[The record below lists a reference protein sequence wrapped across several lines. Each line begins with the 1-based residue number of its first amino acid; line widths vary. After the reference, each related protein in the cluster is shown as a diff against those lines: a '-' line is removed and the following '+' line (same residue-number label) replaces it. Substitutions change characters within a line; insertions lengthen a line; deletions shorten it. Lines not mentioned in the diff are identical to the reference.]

1 MNTEH
6 QNIDLISE
14 EEAKKLLQ
22 EIADK
27 IAEYNH
33 AYYIE
38 DKPLVS
44 DAEYD
49 QLFNINLKLEQKFPH
64 LILENSPSKKV
75 GAKIDNKFA
84 KVTHSTPMLS
94 LSNVFDEEDV
104 KDFIDRIKNFLRL
117 DQFSPIFCEPKI
129 DGLSFAAT
137 YKNGILITAATRG
150 DGYIGEDIT
159 ANIKTIK
166 NFPHTIN
173 NAPKFLEVRGEI
185 YIEKNDFITLNQ
197 EQESQGKDKFANP
210 RNAAAGSLRQ
220 LDPSVTAKRP
230 LKYFVY
236 AVGSAK
242 EELATSQ
249 SLLLAKLKE
258 FGFNV
263 NEIGK
268 LANFE
273 EEILIFYE
281 HLKTNRENLPYEIDG
296 VVYKLNDFAL
306 QDRMGFIARSPRFAT
321 AHKFPAIIGQTKL
334 LSITVQVGRTGTL
347 TPVAELEPIEI
358 GGVTVSRATLHNYQE
373 IIRKDV
379 RVGDYVFL
387 QRAGDVIPQIT
398 GVDIQKR
405 STDATIFNPP
415 LFCPSCNSKL
425 HYDTNDIIIRC
436 DNGLNCPAQN
446 YERIR
451 HFVSKNAMDIEGL
464 GRKQVEFLIDKSLIS
479 NPLDIFFLKE
489 KNEAS
494 LTIVKSVGFNYKE
507 RGATPIIIGET
518 RSNDVSEFKSFDYK
532 LENMDG
538 WGKKS
543 VENLFNNIEK
553 SKNVSLPRFIY
564 ALGIR
569 HIGEQNAKLLAREF
583 GSYDNFIAQME
594 LLKENDPDIYQ
605 KLNNLDGIGDKML
618 VDIINFFDIKE
629 NVELIKSLSTVLN
642 IEDYKETREQSS
654 LSNKIVVF
662 TGSLPTLSRAEAKA
676 TAEKLGAKVAASVS
690 SNTDLVIAGEDAGS
704 KLKKAKELG
713 IKIIDET
720 EWLALVKNI

>member
-1 MNTEH
+1 MNKKY

-22 EIADK
+22 ELADK

-49 QLFNINLKLEQKFPH
+49 QLFNTNLKLEQKFPH

-75 GAKIDNKFA
+75 GAKIENKFA
-84 KVTHSTPMLS
+84 KVTHQVPMLS

-104 KDFIDRIKNFLRL
+104 KDFLDRIKSFLRL
-117 DQFSPIFCEPKI
+117 NQFSPIFCEPKI

-137 YKNGILITAATRG
+137 YKNGILITGATRG

-166 NFPHTIN
+166 DFPHKIN
-173 NAPKFLEVRGEI
+173 NAPELLEVRGEI
-185 YIEKNDFITLNQ
+185 YIEKNDFTSLNQ
-197 EQESQGKDKFANP
+197 EQEQQGKDKFANP

-236 AVGSAK
+236 AIGSAK
-242 EELATSQ
+242 EELANSQ
-249 SLLLAKLKE
+249 DQLLAKFKE
-258 FGFNV
+258 LGFNV

-268 LANFE
+268 LANSE
-273 EEILIFYE
+273 EEIFSFYE
-281 HLKTNRENLPYEIDG
+281 YLKTNRENLPYEIDG

-358 GGVTVSRATLHNYQE
+358 GGVIVSRATLHNYQE
-373 IIRKDV
+373 IARKDV

-398 GVDIQKR
+398 GVDLAKR
-405 STDATIFNPP
+405 SADATTFDPP

-425 HYDTNDIIIRC
+425 HYVPEDIIIRC

-464 GRKQVEFLIDKSLIS
+464 GRKQVEFLIDKGLIS
-479 NPLDIFFLKE
+479 NPYDIFFLKE

-494 LTIVKSVGFNYKE
+494 LT
-507 RGATPIIIGET
+507 
-518 RSNDVSEFKSFDYK
+518 K

-583 GSYDNFIAQME
+583 GSYENFIAQME
-594 LLKENDPDIYQ
+594 LLKENDPEIYQ

-618 VDIINFFDIKE
+618 VDIIDFFDVKE
-629 NVELIKSLSTVLN
+629 NIELIKNLSEVLN

-654 LSNKIVVF
+654 LTGKIVVF
-662 TGSLPTLSRAEAKA
+662 TGSMPTLSRAEAKA

-713 IKIIDET
+713 IKIIDEA
-720 EWLALVKNI
+720 EWLTIVRNAQVL

>member
-1 MNTEH
+1 MNKKY

-22 EIADK
+22 ELADK

-49 QLFNINLKLEQKFPH
+49 QLFNTNLKLEQKFPH

-75 GAKIDNKFA
+75 GAKIENKFA
-84 KVTHSTPMLS
+84 KVTHQVPMLS

-104 KDFIDRIKNFLRL
+104 KDFLDRIKSFLRL
-117 DQFSPIFCEPKI
+117 NQFSPIFCEPKI

-137 YKNGILITAATRG
+137 YKNGILITGATRG

-166 NFPHTIN
+166 DFPHKIN
-173 NAPKFLEVRGEI
+173 NAPELLEVRGEI
-185 YIEKNDFITLNQ
+185 YIEKNDFTSLNQ
-197 EQESQGKDKFANP
+197 EQEQQGKDKFANP

-236 AVGSAK
+236 AIGSAK
-242 EELATSQ
+242 EELANSQ
-249 SLLLAKLKE
+249 DQLLAKFKE
-258 FGFNV
+258 LGFNV

-268 LANFE
+268 LANSE
-273 EEILIFYE
+273 EEIFSFYE
-281 HLKTNRENLPYEIDG
+281 YLKTNRENLPYEIDG

-358 GGVTVSRATLHNYQE
+358 GGVIVSRATLHNYQE
-373 IIRKDV
+373 IARKDV

-398 GVDIQKR
+398 GVDLAKR
-405 STDATIFNPP
+405 SADATIFDPP

-425 HYDTNDIIIRC
+425 HYVPEDIIIRC

-464 GRKQVEFLIDKSLIS
+464 GRKQVEFLIDKGLIS
-479 NPLDIFFLKE
+479 NPYDIFFLKE

-494 LTIVKSVGFNYKE
+494 LT
-507 RGATPIIIGET
+507 
-518 RSNDVSEFKSFDYK
+518 K

-583 GSYDNFIAQME
+583 GSYENFIAQME
-594 LLKENDPDIYQ
+594 LLKENDPEIYQ

-618 VDIINFFDIKE
+618 VDIIDFFDVKE
-629 NVELIKSLSTVLN
+629 NIELIKNLSEVLN

-654 LSNKIVVF
+654 LTGKIVVF
-662 TGSLPTLSRAEAKA
+662 TGSMPTLSRAEAKA

-713 IKIIDET
+713 IKIIDEA
-720 EWLALVKNI
+720 EWLTIVRNAQVL

>member
-1 MNTEH
+1 MNKKY

-22 EIADK
+22 ELADK

-75 GAKIDNKFA
+75 GAKVENKFA
-84 KVTHSTPMLS
+84 KITHNTPMLS

-104 KDFIDRIKNFLRL
+104 KDFLDRIKSFLRL

-137 YKNGILITAATRG
+137 YKNGILTTGATRG

-166 NFPHTIN
+166 DFPHKIN
-173 NAPKFLEVRGEI
+173 NAPELLEVRGEI
-185 YIEKNDFITLNQ
+185 YIEKNDFISLNQ
-197 EQESQGKDKFANP
+197 EQEQQGKDKFANP

-236 AVGSAK
+236 AIGSAK
-242 EELATSQ
+242 EELANSQ
-249 SLLLAKLKE
+249 DQLLAKFKE
-258 FGFNV
+258 LGFNV

-268 LANFE
+268 LANSE
-273 EEILIFYE
+273 EEIFDFYE
-281 HLKTNRENLPYEIDG
+281 YLKTNRENLPYEIDG

-358 GGVTVSRATLHNYQE
+358 GGVIVSRATLHNYQE
-373 IIRKDV
+373 IARKDV

-398 GVDIQKR
+398 GVDLAKR
-405 STDATIFNPP
+405 SADATTFDPP

-425 HYDTNDIIIRC
+425 HYVPEDIIIRC

-464 GRKQVEFLIDKSLIS
+464 GRKQVEFLIDKGLIS
-479 NPLDIFFLKE
+479 NPYDIFFLKE

-494 LTIVKSVGFNYKE
+494 LT
-507 RGATPIIIGET
+507 
-518 RSNDVSEFKSFDYK
+518 K

-583 GSYDNFIAQME
+583 GSYENFIAQME
-594 LLKENDPDIYQ
+594 LLKENNPEIYQ
-605 KLNNLDGIGDKML
+605 KLNNLDGIGNKML
-618 VDIINFFDIKE
+618 VDIIDFFDVKE
-629 NVELIKSLSTVLN
+629 NIELIKNLSEVLN

-654 LSNKIVVF
+654 LTGKIVVF
-662 TGSLPTLSRAEAKA
+662 TGSMPTLSRAEAKA

-713 IKIIDET
+713 IKIIDEA
-720 EWLALVKNI
+720 EWLTLVRDT

>member
-1 MNTEH
+1 MNKKY

-22 EIADK
+22 ELADK

-49 QLFNINLKLEQKFPH
+49 QLFNANLKLEQKFPH

-75 GAKIDNKFA
+75 GAKVENKFA
-84 KVTHSTPMLS
+84 KITHNTPMLS

-104 KDFIDRIKNFLRL
+104 RDFIDRIKNFLRL
-117 DQFSPIFCEPKI
+117 DDFSPIFCEPKI

-137 YKNGILITAATRG
+137 YKNGILTTGATRG

-166 NFPHTIN
+166 DFPHKIN
-173 NAPKFLEVRGEI
+173 NAPELLEVRGEI
-185 YIEKNDFITLNQ
+185 YIEKNDFTSLNQ
-197 EQESQGKDKFANP
+197 EQEQQGKDKFANP

-236 AVGSAK
+236 AIGSAK
-242 EELATSQ
+242 EELANSQ
-249 SLLLAKLKE
+249 DQLLAKFKE
-258 FGFNV
+258 LGFNV

-268 LANFE
+268 LANSE
-273 EEILIFYE
+273 EEIFSFYE
-281 HLKTNRENLPYEIDG
+281 YLKTNRENLPYEIDG

-358 GGVTVSRATLHNYQE
+358 GGVIVSRATLHNYQE
-373 IIRKDV
+373 IARKDV

-398 GVDIQKR
+398 GVDLAKR
-405 STDATIFNPP
+405 SADATTFDPP

-425 HYDTNDIIIRC
+425 HYVPENIIIRC

-464 GRKQVEFLIDKSLIS
+464 GRKQVEFLIDKGLIS
-479 NPLDIFFLKE
+479 NPYDIFFFKK

-494 LTIVKSVGFNYKE
+494 LT
-507 RGATPIIIGET
+507 
-518 RSNDVSEFKSFDYK
+518 K

-583 GSYDNFIAQME
+583 GSYENFIAQME
-594 LLKENDPDIYQ
+594 LLKENDPEIYQ

-618 VDIINFFDIKE
+618 VDIIDFFDVKE
-629 NVELIKSLSTVLN
+629 NIELIKNLSEVLN

-654 LSNKIVVF
+654 LTGKIVVF
-662 TGSLPTLSRAEAKA
+662 TGSMPTLSRAEAKA

-713 IKIIDET
+713 IKIIDEA
-720 EWLALVKNI
+720 EWLTLVRDT

>member
-1 MNTEH
+1 M
-6 QNIDLISE
+6 QNIEEISE
-14 EEAKKLLQ
+14 KEAKKLLQ
-22 EIADK
+22 ELAEK
-27 IAEYNH
+27 IESYNH

-38 DKPLVS
+38 DKPLVADS
-44 DAEYD
+44 EYD

-75 GAKIDNKFA
+75 GAKVQSKFA
-84 KVTHSTPMLS
+84 KVTHQVPMLS
-94 LSNVFDEEDV
+94 LSNAFDEQDV
-104 KDFIDRIKNFLRL
+104 TDFIDRIKNFLRL
-117 DQFSPIFCEPKI
+117 DEFVPIFCEPKI

-137 YKNGILITAATRG
+137 YKNGILITGATRG

-166 NFPHTIN
+166 NFPYKIDH
-173 NAPKFLEVRGEI
+173 APEFLEVRGEI
-185 YIEKNDFITLNQ
+185 YIEKQDFLNLNQ
-197 EQESQGKDKFANP
+197 EQEEQGRDKFANP

-220 LDPSVTAKRP
+220 LDASITAKRP

-236 AVGSAK
+236 AIGSAK
-242 EELATSQ
+242 EELANSQ
-249 SLLLAKLKE
+249 DQLLAKLKE

-268 LANFE
+268 LANSA
-273 EEILIFYE
+273 EEIFTFYE
-281 HLKTNRENLPYEIDG
+281 YLKANRESLPYEIDG

-306 QDRMGFIARSPRFAT
+306 QNRMGFIARSPRFAT

-358 GGVTVSRATLHNYQE
+358 GGIVVSRATLHNFQE
-373 IIRKDV
+373 VARKDV
-379 RVGDYVFL
+379 RIGDYVFL

-398 GVDIQKR
+398 GVDLTKR
-405 STDATIFNPP
+405 EIANKIFDAP

-425 HYDTNDIIIRC
+425 HYDTEDIIIRC

-464 GRKQVEFLIDKSLIS
+464 GRKQVEFLIDKGLIS
-479 NPLDIFFLKE
+479 NPYDIFFLKE

-494 LTIVKSVGFNYKE
+494 LT
-507 RGATPIIIGET
+507 
-518 RSNDVSEFKSFDYK
+518 K

-543 VENLFNNIEK
+543 VENLFSNIEK
-553 SKNVSLPRFIY
+553 SKKISLPRFIY

-583 GSYDNFIAQME
+583 GSYSNFITQME
-594 LLKENDPDIYQ
+594 LLKENDSHIYQ
-605 KLNNLDGIGDKML
+605 KLNDLDGIGDKIL
-618 VDIINFFDIKE
+618 VDIIDFFDIKE
-629 NVELIKSLSTVLN
+629 NTLLIKKLGEILN
-642 IEDYKETREQSS
+642 IEDYKETKEQSS
-654 LSNKIVVF
+654 LTGKIVVF
-662 TGSLPTLSRAEAKA
+662 TGSLPTLSRLEAKA

-713 IKIIDET
+713 IKVIDES
-720 EWLALVKNI
+720 EWLAIVKNV

>member
-1 MNTEH
+1 MNKKY

-14 EEAKKLLQ
+14 EEAEKLLI
-22 EIADK
+22 ELADK

-49 QLFNINLKLEQKFPH
+49 QLFNTNLKLEQKFPH

-75 GAKIDNKFA
+75 GAKVENKFA
-84 KVTHSTPMLS
+84 KVTHQVPMLS

-104 KDFIDRIKNFLRL
+104 KDFLDRIKSFLRL

-137 YKNGILITAATRG
+137 YKNGILTTGATRG

-159 ANIKTIK
+159 ANIKIIK
-166 NFPHTIN
+166 DFPHKIN
-173 NAPKFLEVRGEI
+173 NAPELLEVRGEI
-185 YIEKNDFITLNQ
+185 YIEKNDFTSLNQ
-197 EQESQGKDKFANP
+197 EQEQQGKDKFANP

-236 AVGSAK
+236 AIGSAK
-242 EELATSQ
+242 EELANSQ
-249 SLLLAKLKE
+249 NQLLAKFKE
-258 FGFNV
+258 LGFNV

-268 LANFE
+268 LANSE
-273 EEILIFYE
+273 EEIFSFYE
-281 HLKTNRENLPYEIDG
+281 YLKTNRENLPYEIDG

-358 GGVTVSRATLHNYQE
+358 GGVIVSRATLHNYQE
-373 IIRKDV
+373 IARKDV

-398 GVDIQKR
+398 GVDLAKR
-405 STDATIFNPP
+405 SADATTFDPP

-425 HYDTNDIIIRC
+425 HYVPEDIIIRC

-464 GRKQVEFLIDKSLIS
+464 GRKQVEFLIDKGLIS
-479 NPLDIFFLKE
+479 NPYDIFFLKE

-494 LTIVKSVGFNYKE
+494 LT
-507 RGATPIIIGET
+507 
-518 RSNDVSEFKSFDYK
+518 K

-583 GSYDNFIAQME
+583 GSYNNFITQME
-594 LLKENDPDIYQ
+594 LLKENNSEIYQ

-618 VDIINFFDIKE
+618 VDIIDFFDVKE
-629 NVELIKSLSTVLN
+629 NIELIKNLSEVLN

-654 LSNKIVVF
+654 LTGKIVVF
-662 TGSLPTLSRAEAKA
+662 TGSMPTLSRAEAKA

-713 IKIIDET
+713 IKIIDEA
-720 EWLALVKNI
+720 EWLTLVRDT

>member
-1 MNTEH
+1 MNKKY

-14 EEAKKLLQ
+14 EEAQKLLI
-22 EIADK
+22 ELADK
-27 IAEYNH
+27 IAQYNH

-49 QLFNINLKLEQKFPH
+49 QLFNTNLKLEQKFPH

-75 GAKIDNKFA
+75 GAKVENKFA
-84 KVTHSTPMLS
+84 KVTHQVPMLS
-94 LSNVFDEEDV
+94 LSNVFDEDDV
-104 KDFIDRIKNFLRL
+104 KDFLDRIKSFLRL

-137 YKNGILITAATRG
+137 YKNGILTTGATRG

-166 NFPHTIN
+166 DFPHKIN
-173 NAPKFLEVRGEI
+173 NAPELLEVRGEI
-185 YIEKNDFITLNQ
+185 YIEKNDFISLNQ
-197 EQESQGKDKFANP
+197 EQEQQGKDKFANP

-236 AVGSAK
+236 AIGSAK
-242 EELATSQ
+242 EELANSQ
-249 SLLLAKLKE
+249 DQLLAKFKE
-258 FGFNV
+258 LGFNV

-268 LANFE
+268 LANSE
-273 EEILIFYE
+273 EEIFSFYE
-281 HLKTNRENLPYEIDG
+281 YLKTNRENLPYEIDG

-358 GGVTVSRATLHNYQE
+358 GGVIVSRATLHNYQE
-373 IIRKDV
+373 IARKDV

-398 GVDIQKR
+398 GVDLAKR
-405 STDATIFNPP
+405 SADATTFDPP
-415 LFCPSCNSKL
+415 LFCTSCNSKL
-425 HYDTNDIIIRC
+425 HYVPEDIIIRC

-464 GRKQVEFLIDKSLIS
+464 GRKQVEFLIDKGLIS
-479 NPLDIFFLKE
+479 NPYDIFFLKE

-494 LTIVKSVGFNYKE
+494 LT
-507 RGATPIIIGET
+507 
-518 RSNDVSEFKSFDYK
+518 K

-543 VENLFNNIEK
+543 VGNLFNNIEK
-553 SKNVSLPRFIY
+553 SKNVSLSMFIY

-583 GSYDNFIAQME
+583 GSYENFIAQME
-594 LLKENDPDIYQ
+594 LLKENDPEIYQ

-618 VDIINFFDIKE
+618 VDIIDFFDVKE
-629 NVELIKSLSTVLN
+629 NIELIKNLSEVLN

-654 LSNKIVVF
+654 LTGKIVVF
-662 TGSLPTLSRAEAKA
+662 TGSMPTLSRAEAKA

-713 IKIIDET
+713 IKIIDEA
-720 EWLALVKNI
+720 EWLTLVRDT

>member
-1 MNTEH
+1 M
-6 QNIDLISE
+6 QNIE
-14 EEAKKLLQ
+14 EINEKEAKKLLQ
-22 EIADK
+22 ELAEK
-27 IAEYNH
+27 IELYNH

-38 DKPLVS
+38 DKPLVADS
-44 DAEYD
+44 EYD

-75 GAKIDNKFA
+75 GSKVQNKFA
-84 KVTHSTPMLS
+84 KVTHQVPMLS
-94 LSNVFDEEDV
+94 LSNAFDEQDV
-104 KDFIDRIKNFLRL
+104 KDFVDRIKNFLRL
-117 DQFSPIFCEPKI
+117 DEFAPIFCEPKI

-137 YKNGILITAATRG
+137 YKNGILTTGATRG

-166 NFPHTIN
+166 NFPFKIN
-173 NAPKFLEVRGEI
+173 NAPEFLEVRGEI
-185 YIEKNDFITLNQ
+185 YIEKQDFLNLNK
-197 EQESQGKDKFANP
+197 EQEEQGKDKFANP

-220 LDPSVTAKRP
+220 LDSSITAKRP

-236 AVGSAK
+236 AIGSVK
-242 EELATSQ
+242 EELAASQ
-249 SLLLAKLKE
+249 DQLLAKLKAL
-258 FGFNV
+258 GFNV

-268 LANFE
+268 LANSE
-273 EEILIFYE
+273 EEIFTFYE
-281 HLKTNRENLPYEIDG
+281 YLKANRESLPYEIDG

-358 GGVTVSRATLHNYQE
+358 GGVIVSRATLHNFQE
-373 IIRKDV
+373 VARKDV
-379 RVGDYVFL
+379 RIGDYVFL

-398 GVDIQKR
+398 GANLTKR
-405 STDATIFNPP
+405 ETANKIFDAP

-425 HYDTNDIIIRC
+425 HYDTGDIIIRC

-464 GRKQVEFLIDKSLIS
+464 GRKQVEFLIDKGLLS
-479 NPLDIFFLKE
+479 NPYDIFFLKE

-494 LTIVKSVGFNYKE
+494 LT
-507 RGATPIIIGET
+507 
-518 RSNDVSEFKSFDYK
+518 K

-553 SKNVSLPRFIY
+553 SKKISLPRFIY

-583 GSYDNFIAQME
+583 GSYHNFITQME
-594 LLKENDPDIYQ
+594 LLKENDSDIYQ
-605 KLNNLDGIGDKML
+605 KLNNLDGIGDKIL
-618 VDIINFFDIKE
+618 VDIIDFFDIKE
-629 NVELIKSLSTVLN
+629 NALLIKKLGEVLN
-642 IEDYKETREQSS
+642 IEDYIENREQST
-654 LSNKIVVF
+654 LIGKIVVF

-676 TAEKLGAKVAASVS
+676 KAEKLGAKVAASVS

-713 IKIIDET
+713 IKVIDET
-720 EWLALVKNI
+720 EWLTIVKNV

>member
-1 MNTEH
+1 M
-6 QNIDLISE
+6 QNIEEIKE

-22 EIADK
+22 ELADK

-38 DKPLVS
+38 DTPLVS

-49 QLFNINLKLEQKFPH
+49 RLFNINLKLEQKFPH

-75 GAKIDNKFA
+75 GAKIENKFV

-94 LSNVFDEEDV
+94 LSNVFDKKDV
-104 KDFIDRIKNFLRL
+104 RDFVDRIKNFLRL
-117 DQFSPIFCEPKI
+117 DEFTPIFCEPKI

-137 YKNGILITAATRG
+137 YKNGILITGATRG

-166 NFPHTIN
+166 SFPHKID
-173 NAPKFLEVRGEI
+173 NAPEFLEVRGEI
-185 YIEKNDFITLNQ
+185 YIEKEDFLSLNNEQ
-197 EQESQGKDKFANP
+197 EQQGKDKFANP

-220 LDPSVTAKRP
+220 LDASITAKRP

-242 EELATSQ
+242 EELAYSQ
-249 SLLLAKLKE
+249 NRLLAKLKE
-258 FGFNV
+258 FGFEV

-268 LANFE
+268 LANTE
-273 EEILIFYE
+273 EDIFNFYE
-281 HLKTNRENLPYEIDG
+281 YLKTNREKLPYEIDG
-296 VVYKLNDFAL
+296 IVYKLNDFAL

-347 TPVAELEPIEI
+347 TPVAELEPVEI
-358 GGVTVSRATLHNYQE
+358 GGVIVSRATLHNFQE
-373 IIRKDV
+373 IARKDV
-379 RVGDYVFL
+379 RIGDYVFL

-398 GVDIQKR
+398 GVDLAKR
-405 STDATIFNPP
+405 EANSEVYNPP
-415 LFCPSCNSKL
+415 LLCPSCNSKL
-425 HYDTNDIIIRC
+425 YYVPEDIIIRC

-451 HFVSKNAMDIEGL
+451 HFVSKNAMDIDGL
-464 GRKQVEFLIDKSLIS
+464 GRKQVEFLIDKGLIS
-479 NPLDIFFLKE
+479 NPYDIFFLKE

-494 LTIVKSVGFNYKE
+494 LT
-507 RGATPIIIGET
+507 
-518 RSNDVSEFKSFDYK
+518 K

-543 VENLFNNIEK
+543 VENLFKNIEK

-569 HIGEQNAKLLAREF
+569 HIGEQNAKLLAKEF
-583 GSYDNFIAQME
+583 GSYSNFIAQME
-594 LLKENDPDIYQ
+594 LLSKNDTEIYQ
-605 KLNNLDGIGDKML
+605 RLNNLDGVGDKML
-618 VDIINFFDIKE
+618 VDVINFFDIKE
-629 NVELIKSLSTVLN
+629 NVELIRNLSKVLN
-642 IEDYKETREQSS
+642 IEDYKESREQSS
-654 LSNKIVVF
+654 LTGKIVVF
-662 TGSLPTLSRAEAKA
+662 TGSLPTLSRLEAKA

-690 SNTDLVIAGEDAGS
+690 SNTDLVVAGEDAGS
-704 KLKKAKELG
+704 KLKKAKEFG
-713 IKIIDET
+713 IKIVDEA
-720 EWLALVKNI
+720 EWLEMIKSI

>member
-1 MNTEH
+1 MNKKY

-22 EIADK
+22 ELADK
-27 IAEYNH
+27 ITEYNH

-49 QLFNINLKLEQKFPH
+49 RLFNINLKLEQKFPH

-75 GAKIDNKFA
+75 GAKVENKFA
-84 KVTHSTPMLS
+84 KVTHQVPMLS

-104 KDFIDRIKNFLRL
+104 RDFIDRIKSFLRL
-117 DQFSPIFCEPKI
+117 DDFSPIFCEPKI

-137 YKNGILITAATRG
+137 YKNGILTTGATRG

-166 NFPHTIN
+166 DFPHKIN
-173 NAPKFLEVRGEI
+173 NAPELLEVRGEI
-185 YIEKNDFITLNQ
+185 YIEKNDFTSLNQ
-197 EQESQGKDKFANP
+197 EQEQQGKDKFANP

-220 LDPSVTAKRP
+220 LDPSITAKRP

-236 AVGSAK
+236 AIGSAK
-242 EELATSQ
+242 EELANSQ
-249 SLLLAKLKE
+249 DQLLAKFNEL
-258 FGFNV
+258 GFNV

-268 LANFE
+268 LANSE
-273 EEILIFYE
+273 EEIFSFYE
-281 HLKTNRENLPYEIDG
+281 YLKTNRENLPYEIDG

-358 GGVTVSRATLHNYQE
+358 GGVIVSRATLHNYQE
-373 IIRKDV
+373 IARKDV

-398 GVDIQKR
+398 GVDLAKR
-405 STDATIFNPP
+405 SADATTFDPP

-425 HYDTNDIIIRC
+425 HYVPEDIIIRC

-464 GRKQVEFLIDKSLIS
+464 GRKQVEFLIDKGLIS
-479 NPLDIFFLKE
+479 NPYDIFFLKE

-494 LTIVKSVGFNYKE
+494 LT
-507 RGATPIIIGET
+507 
-518 RSNDVSEFKSFDYK
+518 K

-583 GSYDNFIAQME
+583 GSYENFIAQME
-594 LLKENDPDIYQ
+594 LLKENKPEIYQ

-618 VDIINFFDIKE
+618 VDIIDFFDVKE
-629 NVELIKSLSTVLN
+629 NIELIKNLSEVLN

-654 LSNKIVVF
+654 LRGKIVVF
-662 TGSLPTLSRAEAKA
+662 TGSMPTLSRAEAKA
-676 TAEKLGAKVAASVS
+676 TAEKLGAKVAGSVS
-690 SNTDLVIAGEDAGS
+690 SNTDLVIVGEDAGS

-713 IKIIDET
+713 IKIIDEA
-720 EWLALVKNI
+720 EWLTLVRDI

>member
-1 MNTEH
+1 M
-6 QNIDLISE
+6 QNIEKINE
-14 EEAKKLLQ
+14 EEAKKLLI
-22 EIADK
+22 ELADK
-27 IAEYNH
+27 IAQYNH

-64 LILENSPSKKV
+64 LILENSPTKKV
-75 GAKIDNKFA
+75 GAKVENKFA
-84 KVTHSTPMLS
+84 KITHNTPMLS

-104 KDFIDRIKNFLRL
+104 KDFVDRIKNFLRL
-117 DQFSPIFCEPKI
+117 NDFSPIFCEPKI

-137 YKNGILITAATRG
+137 YKNGILVTAATRG

-166 NFPHTIN
+166 NFPHKIN
-173 NAPKFLEVRGEI
+173 NAPELLEVRGEI
-185 YIEKNDFITLNQ
+185 YIEKKDFISLNQ
-197 EQESQGKDKFANP
+197 EQEQQGKDKFANP

-220 LDPSVTAKRP
+220 LDSSVTAKRP

-236 AVGSAK
+236 AIGSAK
-242 EELATSQ
+242 EELANSQ
-249 SLLLAKLKE
+249 NQLLVKLKE

-268 LANFE
+268 LANSE
-273 EEILIFYE
+273 EEIFDFYE
-281 HLKTNRENLPYEIDG
+281 YLKTNRENSPYEIDG

-358 GGVTVSRATLHNYQE
+358 GGVIVSRATLHNYQE
-373 IIRKDV
+373 IARKDV

-398 GVDIQKR
+398 GVDLAKR
-405 STDATIFNPP
+405 SADATTFDPP

-425 HYDTNDIIIRC
+425 HYVPEDIIIRC

-464 GRKQVEFLIDKSLIS
+464 GRKQVEFLIDKGLIS
-479 NPLDIFFLKE
+479 NPYDIFFLKE
-489 KNEAS
+489 KNESS
-494 LTIVKSVGFNYKE
+494 LT
-507 RGATPIIIGET
+507 
-518 RSNDVSEFKSFDYK
+518 K

-583 GSYDNFIAQME
+583 GSYDNFITQME
-594 LLKENDPDIYQ
+594 LLKENDSEIYQ

-618 VDIINFFDIKE
+618 VDIIDFFDVKE
-629 NVELIKSLSTVLN
+629 NIELIKNLSEVLN

-654 LSNKIVVF
+654 LTGKIVVF

-676 TAEKLGAKVAASVS
+676 TAEKLRAKVAASVS
-690 SNTDLVIAGEDAGS
+690 SNTDLVIAGEDVGS

-713 IKIIDET
+713 IKIIDEA
-720 EWLALVKNI
+720 EWLTLVKDT

>member
-1 MNTEH
+1 M

-14 EEAKKLLQ
+14 EEAKKLL
-22 EIADK
+22 EELADK
-27 IAEYNH
+27 IAAYNH

-38 DKPLVS
+38 DNPLVS

-49 QLFNINLKLEQKFPH
+49 QLFNTNLKLEQKFPH

-75 GAKIDNKFA
+75 GAKITNKFA
-84 KVTHSTPMLS
+84 KITHQVPMLS
-94 LSNVFDEEDV
+94 LSNSFDEQDV
-104 KDFIDRIKNFLRL
+104 KDFVERIKNFLRL
-117 DQFSPIFCEPKI
+117 DEFSPIFCEPKI
-129 DGLSFAAT
+129 DGLSFSAI
-137 YKNGILITAATRG
+137 YKNGLLTTGATRG
-150 DGYIGEDIT
+150 DGYVGEDIT

-166 NFPHTIN
+166 NFPHKID
-173 NAPKFLEVRGEI
+173 NAPEFLEVRGEI
-185 YIEKNDFITLNQ
+185 YIEKQDFLNLNE
-197 EQESQGKDKFANP
+197 EQEEQGRDKFANP

-220 LDPSVTAKRP
+220 LDASITAQRP

-236 AVGSAK
+236 SGGVT
-242 EELATSQ
+242 EQ
-249 SLLLAKLKE
+249 SLASSQNELLTKLKE
-258 FGFNV
+258 FGFSV
-263 NEIGK
+263 NEISK
-268 LANFE
+268 FASSE
-273 EEILIFYE
+273 EEIFTFYE
-281 HLKTNRENLPYEIDG
+281 YLKTNRENLPYEIDG

-306 QDRMGFIARSPRFAT
+306 QNRMGFIARSPRFAT

-358 GGVTVSRATLHNYQE
+358 GGVVVSRATLHNFQE
-373 IIRKDV
+373 IMRKDV
-379 RVGDYVFL
+379 RIGDYVFL
-387 QRAGDVIPQIT
+387 QRAGDVIPKIM
-398 GVDIQKR
+398 GVDTWKR
-405 STDATIFNPP
+405 PNDIMPFDTP

-425 HYDTNDIIIRC
+425 HYVPEDIIIRC

-464 GRKQVEFLIDKSLIS
+464 GRKQVEFLIDKGLIS

-489 KNEAS
+489 KNDSS
-494 LTIVKSVGFNYKE
+494 LV
-507 RGATPIIIGET
+507 
-518 RSNDVSEFKSFDYK
+518 K

-543 VENLFNNIEK
+543 VENLFKNIEK

-583 GSYDNFIAQME
+583 SSYGNFIAQME
-594 LLKENDPDIYQ
+594 LLSKNDPDIYQ
-605 KLNNLDGIGDKML
+605 KLNDLEGIGDKIL
-618 VDIINFFDIKE
+618 VDIIDFFDIKE
-629 NVELIKSLSTVLN
+629 NTQLIKKLGEVLN

-654 LSNKIVVF
+654 LTCKIVVF
-662 TGSLPTLSRAEAKA
+662 TGRLPTISRAEAKA

-690 SNTDLVIAGEDAGS
+690 SNTDLVIAGLDAGS
-704 KLKKAKELG
+704 KLKKAKELN
-713 IKIIDET
+713 IKIIDEE
-720 EWLALVKNI
+720 EWCALIKNV

>member
-1 MNTEH
+1 MNKKY
-6 QNIDLISE
+6 QNIEKINE

-22 EIADK
+22 ELADK
-27 IAEYNH
+27 IAQYNH

-49 QLFNINLKLEQKFPH
+49 QLFNTNLKLEQRFPH

-75 GAKIDNKFA
+75 GAKVENKFA
-84 KVTHSTPMLS
+84 KVTHQVPMLS

-104 KDFIDRIKNFLRL
+104 KDFLDRIKSFLRL

-137 YKNGILITAATRG
+137 YKNGILTTGATRG
-150 DGYIGEDIT
+150 NGYIGEDIT

-166 NFPHTIN
+166 DFPHKIN
-173 NAPKFLEVRGEI
+173 NAPELLEVRGEI
-185 YIEKNDFITLNQ
+185 YIEKNDFTSLNQ
-197 EQESQGKDKFANP
+197 EQEQQGKDKFANP

-236 AVGSAK
+236 AIGSAK
-242 EELATSQ
+242 EELANSQ
-249 SLLLAKLKE
+249 DQLLAKFKE
-258 FGFNV
+258 LGFNV
-263 NEIGK
+263 NEIGT
-268 LANFE
+268 LANSE
-273 EEILIFYE
+273 EEIFSFYE
-281 HLKTNRENLPYEIDG
+281 YLKTNRENLPYEIDG

-358 GGVTVSRATLHNYQE
+358 GGVIVSRATLHNYQE
-373 IIRKDV
+373 IARKDV

-398 GVDIQKR
+398 GVDLAKR
-405 STDATIFNPP
+405 SADATTFDPP

-425 HYDTNDIIIRC
+425 HYVPEDIIIRC

-464 GRKQVEFLIDKSLIS
+464 GRKQVEFLIDKGLIS
-479 NPLDIFFLKE
+479 NPYDIFFLKE

-494 LTIVKSVGFNYKE
+494 LT
-507 RGATPIIIGET
+507 
-518 RSNDVSEFKSFDYK
+518 K

-583 GSYDNFIAQME
+583 GSYENFIAQME
-594 LLKENDPDIYQ
+594 LLKENDSEIYQ

-618 VDIINFFDIKE
+618 VDIIDFFDVKE
-629 NVELIKSLSTVLN
+629 NIELIKNLSEVLN

-654 LSNKIVVF
+654 LTGKIVVF
-662 TGSLPTLSRAEAKA
+662 TGSMPTLSRAEAKA

-713 IKIIDET
+713 IKIIDEA
-720 EWLALVKNI
+720 EWLTLVRDT

>member
-1 MNTEH
+1 M
-6 QNIDLISE
+6 QNIEKINE
-14 EEAKKLLQ
+14 EEAKKLLI
-22 EIADK
+22 ELADK
-27 IAEYNH
+27 IAQYNH

-75 GAKIDNKFA
+75 GAKVENKFA
-84 KVTHSTPMLS
+84 KITHNTPMLS

-104 KDFIDRIKNFLRL
+104 KDFVDRIKNFLRL
-117 DQFSPIFCEPKI
+117 NDFSPIFCEPKI

-137 YKNGILITAATRG
+137 YKNGILVTAATRG

-166 NFPHTIN
+166 NFPHKIN
-173 NAPKFLEVRGEI
+173 NAPELLEVRGEI
-185 YIEKNDFITLNQ
+185 YIEKKDFISLNQ
-197 EQESQGKDKFANP
+197 EQEQQGKDKFANP

-220 LDPSVTAKRP
+220 LDSSVTAKRP

-236 AVGSAK
+236 AIGSAK
-242 EELATSQ
+242 EELANSQ
-249 SLLLAKLKE
+249 NQLLVKLKE

-268 LANFE
+268 LANSE
-273 EEILIFYE
+273 EEIFDFYE
-281 HLKTNRENLPYEIDG
+281 YLKTNRENLPYEIDG

-358 GGVTVSRATLHNYQE
+358 GGVIVSRATLHNYQE
-373 IIRKDV
+373 IARKDV

-387 QRAGDVIPQIT
+387 HRAGDVIPQIT
-398 GVDIQKR
+398 GVDLAKR
-405 STDATIFNPP
+405 SADATTFDPP

-425 HYDTNDIIIRC
+425 HYVPEDIIIRC

-464 GRKQVEFLIDKSLIS
+464 GRKQVEFLIDKGLIS
-479 NPLDIFFLKE
+479 NPYDIFFLKE

-494 LTIVKSVGFNYKE
+494 LT
-507 RGATPIIIGET
+507 
-518 RSNDVSEFKSFDYK
+518 K

-583 GSYDNFIAQME
+583 GSYDNFITQME
-594 LLKENDPDIYQ
+594 LLKENDSEIYQ

-618 VDIINFFDIKE
+618 VDIIDFFDVKE
-629 NVELIKSLSTVLN
+629 NIELIKNLSEVLN

-654 LSNKIVVF
+654 LTGKIVVF

-690 SNTDLVIAGEDAGS
+690 SNTDLIIAGEDAGS

-713 IKIIDET
+713 IKIIDEA
-720 EWLALVKNI
+720 EWLTLVKDT

>member
-1 MNTEH
+1 M
-6 QNIDLISE
+6 QNIENINE

-22 EIADK
+22 ELADK
-27 IAEYNH
+27 IAQYNH

-75 GAKIDNKFA
+75 GAKVKNKFA
-84 KVTHSTPMLS
+84 KITHNTPMLS

-104 KDFIDRIKNFLRL
+104 RDFIDRIKNFLRL
-117 DQFSPIFCEPKI
+117 DKFSPIFCEPKI

-137 YKNGILITAATRG
+137 YKNGILTTGATRG

-166 NFPHTIN
+166 DFPHKIN
-173 NAPKFLEVRGEI
+173 NAPELLEVRGEI
-185 YIEKNDFITLNQ
+185 YIEKNDFTSLNQ
-197 EQESQGKDKFANP
+197 EQEQQGKDKFANP

-220 LDPSVTAKRP
+220 LDPTITAKRP

-236 AVGSAK
+236 AIGSAK
-242 EELATSQ
+242 EELANSQ
-249 SLLLAKLKE
+249 DQLLAKFKE

-268 LANFE
+268 LANSE
-273 EEILIFYE
+273 EEIFSFYE
-281 HLKTNRENLPYEIDG
+281 YLKTNKENLPYEIDG

-321 AHKFPAIIGQTKL
+321 AHKFPAIIGQTEL

-358 GGVTVSRATLHNYQE
+358 GGVIVSRATLHNYQE
-373 IIRKDV
+373 IARKDV
-379 RVGDYVFL
+379 RVGDYVIL

-398 GVDIQKR
+398 GVDLAKR
-405 STDATIFNPP
+405 SADATTFDPP

-425 HYDTNDIIIRC
+425 YYVPEDIIIRC

-464 GRKQVEFLIDKSLIS
+464 GRKQVEFLIDKGLIS
-479 NPLDIFFLKE
+479 NPYDIFFLKE
-489 KNEAS
+489 KNEAN
-494 LTIVKSVGFNYKE
+494 LT
-507 RGATPIIIGET
+507 
-518 RSNDVSEFKSFDYK
+518 K

-583 GSYDNFIAQME
+583 GSYDNFITQME
-594 LLKENDPDIYQ
+594 LLKENDPEIYQ
-605 KLNNLDGIGDKML
+605 KLNNLDGIGNKML
-618 VDIINFFDIKE
+618 VDIIDFFDVKE
-629 NVELIKSLSTVLN
+629 NIELIKNLSEVLN

-654 LSNKIVVF
+654 LTGKIVVF
-662 TGSLPTLSRAEAKA
+662 TGSMPTLSRAEAKA

-713 IKIIDET
+713 IKIIDEA
-720 EWLALVKNI
+720 EWLTIVRNAQVL

>member
-1 MNTEH
+1 M

-14 EEAKKLLQ
+14 EEAKKLL
-22 EIADK
+22 EELADK
-27 IAEYNH
+27 ITKYNH

-38 DKPLVS
+38 NKPLVADS
-44 DAEYD
+44 EYD

-75 GAKIDNKFA
+75 GAKVENKFA

-94 LSNVFDEEDV
+94 LSNSFDEEDV

-117 DQFSPIFCEPKI
+117 DSFSPIFCEPKI

-137 YKNGILITAATRG
+137 YKNGILVTAATRG

-166 NFPHTIN
+166 NFPHNIN
-173 NAPKFLEVRGEI
+173 NAPEFLEVRGEI
-185 YIEKNDFITLNQ
+185 YIEKNDFIALNKEQ
-197 EQESQGKDKFANP
+197 EQQGKDKFANP

-220 LDPSVTAKRP
+220 LDSSITAKRP

-236 AVGSAK
+236 AVGSI
-242 EELATSQ
+242 EEKLASSQ
-249 SLLLAKLKE
+249 DQLLAKLKAL
-258 FGFNV
+258 GFIV
-263 NEIGK
+263 NDIGK
-268 LANFE
+268 LATNE
-273 EEILIFYE
+273 EEIFTFYE
-281 HLKTNRENLPYEIDG
+281 YLKTNRENLSYEIDG

-358 GGVTVSRATLHNYQE
+358 GGVTVSRATLHNFQE
-373 IIRKDV
+373 IARKDV
-379 RVGDYVFL
+379 RIKDYVFL
-387 QRAGDVIPQIT
+387 QRAGDVIPKIT
-398 GVDIQKR
+398 GVDIGKR
-405 STDATIFNPP
+405 STDTETFDPP

-425 HYDTNDIIIRC
+425 HYLPEDVIIRC

-464 GRKQVEFLIDKSLIS
+464 GRKQVEFLIDKGLIN

-494 LTIVKSVGFNYKE
+494 LTIVNSVELGYKE
-507 RGATPIIIGET
+507 QGAKPIT
-518 RSNDVSEFKSFDYK
+518 NRRATSDDVGKFKSIDYK

-543 VENLFNNIEK
+543 VENLFKNIEK
-553 SKNVSLPRFIY
+553 SKNVSLSRFIY

-583 GSYDNFIAQME
+583 GSYNNFIAQME
-594 LLKENDPDIYQ
+594 LLSKNDADIYQ
-605 KLNNLDGIGDKML
+605 KLNDLEGIGDKIL
-618 VDIINFFDIKE
+618 VDIIDFFDVRE
-629 NVELIKSLSTVLN
+629 NTPLIKKLGEVLN

-654 LSNKIVVF
+654 LTGKIVVF
-662 TGSLPTLSRAEAKA
+662 TGSLPTLSRLEAKA

-690 SNTDLVIAGEDAGS
+690 SNTDLVVAGIDAGS

-713 IKIIDET
+713 IEIIDEE
-720 EWLALVKNI
+720 EWLAIVKNA

>member
-1 MNTEH
+1 M
-6 QNIDLISE
+6 QNIDSISE

-22 EIADK
+22 ELADK
-27 IAEYNH
+27 IAKYNH

-38 DKPLVS
+38 DKPLVADS
-44 DAEYD
+44 QYD

-75 GAKIDNKFA
+75 GAKIENKFA

-94 LSNVFDEEDV
+94 LSNAFDEEDV
-104 KDFIDRIKNFLRL
+104 RDFLDRIKNFLRL
-117 DQFSPIFCEPKI
+117 NSFSPIFCEPKI

-137 YKNGILITAATRG
+137 YKNGILVTAATRG
-150 DGYIGEDIT
+150 DGYIGEDVT

-166 NFPHTIN
+166 NFPHNIN
-173 NAPKFLEVRGEI
+173 NAPEFLEVRGEV
-185 YIEKNDFITLNQ
+185 YIEKKDFWSLNQ
-197 EQESQGKDKFANP
+197 EQEQQDKDKFANP

-220 LDPSVTAKRP
+220 LDPSITAKRP

-236 AVGSAK
+236 AVGSIEK
-242 EELATSQ
+242 KLANSQ
-249 SLLLAKLKE
+249 DQLLAKLKE
-258 FGFNV
+258 LGFNV
-263 NEIGK
+263 NEIRK
-268 LANFE
+268 LANSE
-273 EEILIFYE
+273 EEIFNFYE
-281 HLKTNRENLPYEIDG
+281 YLKTNRENLPYEIDG

-358 GGVTVSRATLHNYQE
+358 SGATISRATLHNFQE

-379 RVGDYVFL
+379 RIGDYVFL

-398 GVDIQKR
+398 GVDATKR
-405 STDATIFNPP
+405 ETSEIFHPP
-415 LFCPSCNSKL
+415 SFCPSCNSKL
-425 HYDTNDIIIRC
+425 HYNVNDIIIRC
-436 DNGLNCPAQN
+436 DNGLNCLAQN

-464 GRKQVEFLIDKSLIS
+464 GRKQVEFLIDKGLVS

-489 KNEAS
+489 KNDIS
-494 LTIVKSVGFNYKE
+494 LT
-507 RGATPIIIGET
+507 
-518 RSNDVSEFKSFDYK
+518 K
-532 LENMDG
+532 LENMEG

-543 VENLFNNIEK
+543 VENLFKNIEK
-553 SKNVSLPRFIY
+553 SKKISLPRFIY

-583 GSYDNFIAQME
+583 GSYNNFITQME
-594 LLKENDPDIYQ
+594 LLKANDSDIYQ
-605 KLNNLDGIGDKML
+605 KLNDLEGIGDKML
-618 VDIINFFDIKE
+618 IDIINFFDVKE
-629 NVELIKSLSTVLN
+629 NIELIKNLSEVLN
-642 IEDYKETREQSS
+642 IEDYKESKDQSS
-654 LSNKIVVF
+654 LSGKIIVF

-676 TAEKLGAKVAASVS
+676 TAEKFGAKVAASVS

-713 IKIIDET
+713 IKIIDEV
-720 EWLALVKNI
+720 EWLEIIKNA

>member
-1 MNTEH
+1 M
-6 QNIDLISE
+6 QNIEKINE
-14 EEAKKLLQ
+14 EEAKKLLI
-22 EIADK
+22 ELADK
-27 IAEYNH
+27 IAQYNH

-75 GAKIDNKFA
+75 GAKVENKFA
-84 KVTHSTPMLS
+84 KITHNTPMLS

-104 KDFIDRIKNFLRL
+104 KDFVDRIKNFLRL
-117 DQFSPIFCEPKI
+117 NDFSPIFCEPKI

-137 YKNGILITAATRG
+137 YKNGILVTAATRG

-166 NFPHTIN
+166 NFPHKIN
-173 NAPKFLEVRGEI
+173 NAPELLEVRGEI
-185 YIEKNDFITLNQ
+185 YIEKKDFISLNQ
-197 EQESQGKDKFANP
+197 EQEQQGKDKFANP

-220 LDPSVTAKRP
+220 LDSSVTAKRP

-236 AVGSAK
+236 AIGSAK
-242 EELATSQ
+242 EELANSQ
-249 SLLLAKLKE
+249 NQLFVKLKE

-268 LANFE
+268 LANSE
-273 EEILIFYE
+273 EEIFDFYE
-281 HLKTNRENLPYEIDG
+281 YLKTNRENLPYEIDG

-358 GGVTVSRATLHNYQE
+358 GGVIVSRATLHNYQE
-373 IIRKDV
+373 IARKDV

-398 GVDIQKR
+398 GVDLAKR
-405 STDATIFNPP
+405 SADATTFDPP

-425 HYDTNDIIIRC
+425 HYVPEDIIIRC

-464 GRKQVEFLIDKSLIS
+464 GRKQVEFLIDKGLIS
-479 NPLDIFFLKE
+479 NPYDIFFLKE

-494 LTIVKSVGFNYKE
+494 LT
-507 RGATPIIIGET
+507 
-518 RSNDVSEFKSFDYK
+518 K

-569 HIGEQNAKLLAREF
+569 HIGEQNTKLLAREF
-583 GSYDNFIAQME
+583 GSYDNFITQME
-594 LLKENDPDIYQ
+594 LLKENDSEIYQ

-618 VDIINFFDIKE
+618 VDIIDFFDVKE
-629 NVELIKSLSTVLN
+629 NIELIKNLSEVLN

-654 LSNKIVVF
+654 LTGKIVVF

-690 SNTDLVIAGEDAGS
+690 SNTDLIIAGEDAGS

-713 IKIIDET
+713 IKIIDEA
-720 EWLALVKNI
+720 EWLTLVKDT

>member
-1 MNTEH
+1 M
-6 QNIDLISE
+6 
-14 EEAKKLLQ
+14 
-22 EIADK
+22 
-27 IAEYNH
+27 
-33 AYYIE
+33 
-38 DKPLVS
+38 
-44 DAEYD
+44 
-49 QLFNINLKLEQKFPH
+49 
-64 LILENSPSKKV
+64 
-75 GAKIDNKFA
+75 
-84 KVTHSTPMLS
+84 
-94 LSNVFDEEDV
+94 
-104 KDFIDRIKNFLRL
+104 
-117 DQFSPIFCEPKI
+117 
-129 DGLSFAAT
+129 
-137 YKNGILITAATRG
+137 
-150 DGYIGEDIT
+150 
-159 ANIKTIK
+159 
-166 NFPHTIN
+166 
-173 NAPKFLEVRGEI
+173 
-185 YIEKNDFITLNQ
+185 
-197 EQESQGKDKFANP
+197 
-210 RNAAAGSLRQ
+210 
-220 LDPSVTAKRP
+220 
-230 LKYFVY
+230 
-236 AVGSAK
+236 
-242 EELATSQ
+242 
-249 SLLLAKLKE
+249 KLKE

-268 LANFE
+268 LASSE
-273 EEILIFYE
+273 EEIFDFYE
-281 HLKTNRENLPYEIDG
+281 YLKINRENLPYEIDG

-358 GGVTVSRATLHNYQE
+358 GGVIVSRATLHNYQE
-373 IIRKDV
+373 IARKDV
-379 RVGDYVFL
+379 RVSDYVFL

-398 GVDIQKR
+398 GVDLAKR
-405 STDATIFNPP
+405 SADATTFDPP

-425 HYDTNDIIIRC
+425 HYVPEDIIIRC

-464 GRKQVEFLIDKSLIS
+464 GRKQVEFLIDKGLIS
-479 NPLDIFFLKE
+479 NPYDIFFLKE
-489 KNEAS
+489 KNEAN
-494 LTIVKSVGFNYKE
+494 LT
-507 RGATPIIIGET
+507 
-518 RSNDVSEFKSFDYK
+518 K

-583 GSYDNFIAQME
+583 SSYDNFITQME
-594 LLKENDPDIYQ
+594 LLKENDSEIYQ

-618 VDIINFFDIKE
+618 VDIIDFFDVKE
-629 NVELIKSLSTVLN
+629 NIELIKNLSEVLN

-654 LSNKIVVF
+654 LTGKIVVF

-713 IKIIDET
+713 IKIIDEA
-720 EWLALVKNI
+720 EWLTLVKDT